1 MPTLASPLAY
11 CANVHPGPTLP
22 QVAANIDR
30 YTAPVAARLRAE
42 TGDAVGVGL
51 WFARR
56 AAEEAA
62 RDPVARRDLADRL
75 RRAGAVCTTLNAF
88 PYGDFHA
95 ARVKDAV
102 YQPDWSTV
110 DRRDYTLRCAEI
122 LADLLPDGADGSLS
136 TLPLAFKD
144 HAAGRTVETFLPNL
158 LDAADELA
166 RLERRVG
173 KRLRLAIEPEP
184 FCLLETTGETLD
196 FFRRLR
202 EAAAVRGTA
211 AVVDRHLG
219 VCYDVCHQAVEYEDA
234 GDALTALVDAGIPIP
249 KVQLSCALELT
260 TPADAAARAFLA
272 SFAEE
277 RYLHQ
282 TFVRSKTGRISA
294 RVDLTAEL
302 ASNPP
307 ADWLDAESWRIH
319 FHVPIDA
326 EMVGP
331 LSTTR
336 PALAQCLRTLAELA
350 PRLPV
355 LPHLEVE
362 TYTWGV
368 LPSAVKTAAG
378 DATLVD
384 GLAAELRA
392 ADGLAAAAGWT
403 PAAIGLRSSTIP
415 SANQHGEE

>member
-51 WFARR
+51 WFARP
-56 AAEEAA
+56 AAEQAA

-75 RRAGAVCTTLNAF
+75 LRAGAVCTTLNAF

-219 VCYDVCHQAVEYEDA
+219 
-234 GDALTALVDAGIPIP
+234 
-249 KVQLSCALELT
+249 
-260 TPADAAARAFLA
+260 
-272 SFAEE
+272 
-277 RYLHQ
+277 
-282 TFVRSKTGRISA
+282 
-294 RVDLTAEL
+294 
-302 ASNPP
+302 
-307 ADWLDAESWRIH
+307 
-319 FHVPIDA
+319 
-326 EMVGP
+326 
-331 LSTTR
+331 
-336 PALAQCLRTLAELA
+336 
-350 PRLPV
+350 
-355 LPHLEVE
+355 
-362 TYTWGV
+362 
-368 LPSAVKTAAG
+368 
-378 DATLVD
+378 
-384 GLAAELRA
+384 
-392 ADGLAAAAGWT
+392 
-403 PAAIGLRSSTIP
+403 
-415 SANQHGEE
+415 